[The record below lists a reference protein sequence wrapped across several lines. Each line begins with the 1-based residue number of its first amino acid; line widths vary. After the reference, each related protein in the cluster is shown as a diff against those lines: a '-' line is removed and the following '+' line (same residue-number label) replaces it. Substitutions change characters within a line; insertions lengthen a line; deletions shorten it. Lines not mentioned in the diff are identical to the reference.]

1 MVAVRKRGD
10 VREASI
16 EEARAIIQDSGIE
29 ALSLR
34 EVSRRLGVSHQAPY
48 KHYPSR
54 DHLLAEIIARS
65 FSDFAEHLDGNDH
78 SGDAHEALDAMGR
91 AYLSYALQNP
101 LNYHLMFGAQMP
113 EPSAHPEMLAKAQH
127 TFDLLRKTIARLPP
141 RVDGPRNV
149 DTDALFVWST
159 VHGLASI
166 LQTKAIETLRLS
178 EESVESLITTTLDA
192 IGRAL
197 GLDHV

>member
-1 MVAVRKRGD
+1 MVAVKKRGD

-54 DHLLAEIIARS
+54 DHLLAEVIARS
-65 FSDFAEHLDGNDH
+65 FSDFAQHLDG
-78 SGDAHEALDAMGR
+78 AHQVGHAPDALDAMGR
-91 AYLSYALQNP
+91 AYLAYALKNP

-113 EPSAHPEMLAKAQH
+113 DPGAHPEMLARAQH
-127 TFDLLRKTIARLPP
+127 AFDLLRQMIARLPP
-141 RVDGPRNV
+141 RANGVRNV
-149 DTDALFVWST
+149 ETDALFVWST

-166 LQTKAIETLRLS
+166 LQTRAIETLSLS
-178 EESVESLITTTLDA
+178 DESVESLITTTLDG

-197 GLDHV
+197 GLAQD